1 MKVAPPARS
10 GQATLLVW
18 VALASLSACM
28 AGDSGAATLN
38 GVWLELNS
46 GQLSGRCV
54 RVVVQQVP
62 WLPLA
67 PGYTHLAGGGL
78 VDCATGSNPDS
89 AISGQGASPYADRI
103 VLDLYLGTDTTTYHF
118 DLTRSGDI
126 LTGSLTDPQDTL
138 LGTQFR
144 AVPLA
149 TGAIPGLYAVTG
161 YQAPPGATAPTDTLD
176 LEPQG
181 SVGHFRVVS
190 GAGCASQ
197 NVGEYHATVGVVVVT
212 HYYSPNA
219 KAACMVAG
227 KDSLSVV
234 GGQLVRRI
242 IRPSAADT
250 TKRDTI
256 MEIYTR
262 Q

>member
-1 MKVAPPARS
+1 MKVAPSRRS
-10 GQATLLVW
+10 GQATLLMWAV
-18 VALASLSACM
+18 LASLAACK
-28 AGDSGAATLN
+28 ATDNGATTLN
-38 GVWLELNS
+38 GAWLEL
-46 GQLSGRCV
+46 GPGLLSGHCA

-67 PGYTHLAGGGL
+67 GGYTHLAGGVL
-78 VDCATGSNPDS
+78 ADCATGFSLDT
-89 AISGQGASPYADRI
+89 AISGFGASPFDGQLI
-103 VLDLYLGTDTTTYHF
+103 LDLHIGTDTATYHF
-118 DLTRSGDI
+118 DLTRSIDV
-126 LTGSLTDPQDTL
+126 LTGSLTDPKDTL

-144 AVPLA
+144 AVSLV
-149 TGAIPGLYAVTG
+149 TGAFPGVYAVTG

-181 SVGHFRVVS
+181 SLGHFRVVT

-197 NVGEYHATVGVVVVT
+197 NVGEYHTATSLVVVT
-212 HYYSPNA
+212 HYYSPTA
-219 KAACMVAG
+219 PAACMVAG

-234 GGQLVRRI
+234 GASLVRRV
-242 IRPSAADT
+242 IRPNAADT

-256 MEIYTR
+256 METYTR